1 MNGPMFRLETAHVAR
16 RVHNVYIKTE
26 EAEYNV
32 GASAFLVRKWNTT
45 RVSRTEPLELKDFS
59 YLLV

>member
-32 GASAFLVRKWNTT
+32 GASAFAYANET
-45 RVSRTEPLELKDFS
+45 RPVFPEPNPS
-59 YLLV
+59 N